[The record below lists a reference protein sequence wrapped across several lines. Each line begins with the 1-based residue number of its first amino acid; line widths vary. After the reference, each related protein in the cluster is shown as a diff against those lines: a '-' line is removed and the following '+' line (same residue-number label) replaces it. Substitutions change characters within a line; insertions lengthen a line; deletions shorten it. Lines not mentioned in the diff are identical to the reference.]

1 MIGLLSKRLSC
12 AKQMV
17 CSGQNRRNR
26 HAMRWR
32 IVMRRGVR
40 LTAIASLLAM
50 SLAACQGTNQSAF
63 IGPNPGGGTPC
74 PHNAFEDCAER

>member
-1 MIGLLSKRLSC
+1 MIDLLLERLTC

-17 CSGQNRRNR
+17 CSGRNRRNR
-26 HAMRWR
+26 HAMRGR
-32 IVMRRGVR
+32 IVMCFSVR
-40 LTAIASLLAM
+40 FTAIASLLAM
-50 SLAACQGTNQSAF
+50 SLAACQGANQSAF

>member
-1 MIGLLSKRLSC
+1 MIGRLSKRLPC
-12 AKQMV
+12 AKQIV
-17 CSGQNRRNR
+17 CSGRNRRNQ

-32 IVMRRGVR
+32 IVTRRSVG
-40 LTAIASLLAM
+40 LTAIASFLAV
-50 SLAACQGTNQSAF
+50 SLTACQGTHQSAF